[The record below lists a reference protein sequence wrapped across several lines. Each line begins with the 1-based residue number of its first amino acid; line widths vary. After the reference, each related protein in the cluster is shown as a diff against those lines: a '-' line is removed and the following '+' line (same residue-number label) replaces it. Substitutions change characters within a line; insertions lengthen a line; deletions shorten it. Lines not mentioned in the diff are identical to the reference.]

1 MKMTLMEIKQPMLVQ
16 CDCLKKQG
24 WTPTTP
30 LDENGDE
37 SKLLVTFYNGHGEI
51 LTDLQKRKVEV
62 GTMYGGRGSQS
73 KGMYVVLELE
83 MCRPLLYL
91 HPTYLGT
98 QVQVLFCLFL
108 YIQFETWKL

>member
-1 MKMTLMEIKQPMLVQ
+1 MILMKIKQPMFAH
-16 CDCLKKQG
+16 CGCLKNQG

-73 KGMYVVLELE
+73 KGMYVVLEFRNVQTPPPYTPNLS
-83 MCRPLLYL
+83 R
-91 HPTYLGT
+91 YLG
-98 QVQVLFCLFL
+98 QVQVLFLPISL
-108 YIQFETWKL
+108 YTV